1 MSVIVTNAKNR
12 IAYNIVKSLGSKKI
26 RVLTSDFVPLSMS
39 FYSRYSE
46 GHFIYPSPF
55 SYPEKFIENLIRNIK
70 RTNARVLIPVFE
82 ETFLISKFKN
92 KLSKHV
98 KMVLPDYDKILVAHN
113 KNKWLPIAKRMGI
126 PVPKTFMI
134 TDLRT
139 GKETIEDLSF
149 PVLIKPK
156 QGGGAW
162 AIRKIDSR
170 KEFKTLLSQ
179 ASYNDLPWERFFVQ
193 EYVEGETHCVAM
205 LFNRG
210 EYRAKIT
217 YRQLRDYPATG
228 GQATLRISIKN
239 ERAEAY
245 FEQILKELKWHGICQ
260 ADFIVDRKN
269 GTPFLV
275 DINPRFWGSLT
286 QGIASGVD
294 FPYLVYKI
302 ANDQD
307 VEPVKRFKTGVM
319 TRWVGGDL
327 RGFPEYLKRTNNKID
342 FIKDFFWAEHKRVFY
357 DDFDIS
363 DPLPFLIWG
372 IDSIYKIVKQKTLKP
387 ATHDSLD
394 GIWE

>member
-1 MSVIVTNAKNR
+1 MTVIVTNAKNR
-12 IAYNIVKSLGSKKI
+12 IAYNIVKSLGSKGI

-39 FYSRYSE
+39 FYSKYSK
-46 GHFIYPSPF
+46 GYFIYPSPF
-55 SYPEKFIENLIRNIK
+55 SHPEKFVENLIGNIK
-70 RTNARVLIPVFE
+70 RTNTEVLIPVFE

-98 KMVLPDYDKILVAHN
+98 KMALPSYDKILIAHN
-113 KNKWLPIAKRMGI
+113 KDKWLPIATKMGI

-134 TDLRT
+134 TELKT
-139 GKETIEDLSF
+139 GKEKTEELSF

-162 AIRKIDSR
+162 AIRKIDTI
-170 KEFKTLLSQ
+170 KELKTVLNQ
-179 ASYNDLPWERFFVQ
+179 ECYMGLPWERFFVQ
-193 EYVEGETHCVAM
+193 EYVAGETHCVAM
-205 LFNRG
+205 LFNHG

-228 GQATLRISIKN
+228 GKATFRISIKN

-245 FEQILKELKWHGICQ
+245 FEQILKELQWHGICQ
-260 ADFIVDRKN
+260 ADFIVERKN
-269 GTPFLV
+269 GIPFLV

-307 VEPVKRFKTGVM
+307 VEPVKTFKTGVM
-319 TRWVGGDL
+319 TRWIGGDI
-327 RGFPEYLKRTNNKID
+327 RGFPQYLKKTNNKID
-342 FIKDFFWAEHKRVFY
+342 FIKDFFGAGHQRV
-357 DDFDIS
+357 
-363 DPLPFLIWG
+363 L
-372 IDSIYKIVKQKTLKP
+372 
-387 ATHDSLD
+387 
-394 GIWE
+394 